1 MKTKIFLTNLG
12 PCDLFK
18 EKKTF
23 TRMSTLFKIQI
34 IDSFVPIFKIGKKYE
49 VCTTALH
56 PTNWN
61 QKVAQQKNNFFP
73 SKTFKNQI

>member
-1 MKTKIFLTNLG
+1 MPSSRAIFSYVFSLKVSL
-12 PCDLFK
+12 PMLI
-18 EKKTF
+18 KKVRF
-23 TRMSTLFKIQI
+23 WLNSKFFH
-34 IDSFVPIFKIGKKYE
+34 SFIAIGKKYE